1 MKSIKVSNKVY
12 SKDFQIKSL
21 GYDCREVDSFLDEV
35 NENIVKLEREIESLK
50 DQIRTLEGQKS
61 AVEQQYKNV
70 SMELYNAKAQN
81 GVALTSNANFS
92 NMELFNRISSLE
104 GMVKKLLEKENSK

>member
-81 GVALTSNANFS
+81 GLGDYYY
-92 NMELFNRISSLE
+92 E
-104 GMVKKLLEKENSK
+104 GKVVEQDYVKAIEYYSKSHLIY